1 MKIWAIIR
9 KAIYL
14 AVLII
19 ILIVLAIL
27 KNNPN
32 IAEGMSKTAM
42 RGYGQAAAVFSSII
56 PFLSL
61 TEIVVLAIAIPC
73 LVLLILAIIDLFK
86 IRWFKAINKALA
98 IPCIILTIVTLYN
111 FSCEAAYNRKEM
123 PLPYYENEV
132 ARDDFSK
139 IYNYFAEDLDYC
151 VSQLEFEES
160 GDIKG
165 RKLEEITK
173 DLKEAYKIIED
184 NDYFHAHFGSVKP
197 MASSFIYRELQ
208 ITGVTFSPFAE
219 ANINTMNTN
228 ASIPLTVAHEL
239 AHTKGVMREDDANQ
253 LAFYVC
259 INSDQPYLRYSAY
272 VSYFYQ
278 MRSMCSSSYLTEEQL
293 NNVHPISDGYR
304 QYAKTANYIYEFWQ
318 KHDLLGNIG
327 EWFNNLYIKSSGV
340 QEGTSSYQGG
350 TEYEFDPATNKFYP
364 SKYQKLFIEKYYRL
378 NPVSE

>member
-14 AVLII
+14 AIMI
-19 ILIVLAIL
+19 GILIVLAVL
-27 KNNPN
+27 KNDVN
-32 IAEGMSKTAM
+32 IAEGMTVTAM
-42 RGYGQAAAVFSSII
+42 RGYGKAMSTVSSFI

-61 TEIVVLAIAIPC
+61 TEVVVLGIAIAC

-86 IRWFKAINKALA
+86 IRWFRAINKVLA
-98 IPCIILTIVTLYN
+98 IPCIILTIVALYN
-111 FSCEAAYNRKEM
+111 FSCEAAYNRKPL
-123 PLPYYENEV
+123 PLPYYETEV
-132 ARDDFSK
+132 ARDDFTN
-139 IYNYFAEDLDYC
+139 IYNYFADDLDSC
-151 VSQLEFEES
+151 VDQITFEEN

-165 RKLEEITK
+165 MKLEDITK
-173 DLKEAYKIIED
+173 DLIEAYKIIEG
-184 NDYFHAHFGSVKP
+184 NAYFHEHFGSVKP

-228 ASIPLTVAHEL
+228 VNIPFTTAHEL

-259 INSDQPYLRYSAY
+259 INSDKPYLRYSAY

-278 MRSMCSSSYLTEEQL
+278 LRSMCSSSYLTDEQL
-293 NNVHPISDGYR
+293 GQMNPTSDQYR
-304 QYAKTANYIYEFWQ
+304 QYGKTVNYVYEFWQ
-318 KHDLLGNIG
+318 KHDLLGDIG
-327 EWFNNLYIKSSGV
+327 DWFNNLYIKSSGV
-340 QEGTSSYQGG
+340 KEGTGSYQGG

-364 SKYQKLFIEKYYRL
+364 SLYQKLFFEKYYRL
-378 NPVSE
+378 NPSA